1 MIGRDRERLG
11 FCGNCELK
19 KQIQPNVIS
28 EVTSPLDIYI
38 FMFFQVL
45 KLATGVFGC
54 SSNCRD
60 RNIQKVNVRYHSSKK
75 KYSLGSYI
83 RTQGLFGEKDLHH
96 L

>member
-19 KQIQPNVIS
+19 KQIQLNVIS

-54 SSNCRD
+54 SSNSENNNR
-60 RNIQKVNVRYHSSKK
+60 RSPRIVAFARAQKSKLSSVQ
-75 KYSLGSYI
+75 SEV
-83 RTQGLFGEKDLHH
+83 Q
-96 L
+96 